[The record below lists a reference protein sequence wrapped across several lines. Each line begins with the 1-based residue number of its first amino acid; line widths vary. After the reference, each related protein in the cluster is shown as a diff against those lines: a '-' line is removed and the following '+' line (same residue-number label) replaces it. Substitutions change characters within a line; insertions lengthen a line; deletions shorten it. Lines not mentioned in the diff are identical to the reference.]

1 MDDLINNISVFGI
14 DLIFLLYLPG
24 RWHRAAEYLAFS
36 VFVSIGM
43 GIIGLWGVATHTVFL
58 HKVRERITRPAL
70 TINSLEQVYRYV
82 TVRFWNSKKVLVIK
96 ELYWNISVLQHV

>member
-1 MDDLINNISVFGI
+1 MHVDDLINNVSVFGI

-58 HKVRERITRPAL
+58 HKVRGRIAKLAL
-70 TINSLEQVYRYV
+70 TICSLSLTHVYRNFP
-82 TVRFWNSKKVLVIK
+82 VRLWNS
-96 ELYWNISVLQHV
+96 N